1 MEKSLP
7 SSVIIFRLGSIFFH
21 TLCKLPVNL
30 TAILALPF
38 CSFSPTSITLPF
50 STSCNTMSRLLNV
63 ILPIETGYI
72 LPPAL
77 CYHFLPFYLSLQL
90 EQYHLA
96 FQSVRP
102 SLNSALCH
110 LRYKLLE

>member
-1 MEKSLP
+1 ILLLIFAPVHSLSAVTASANLAKKTALP
-7 SSVIIFRLGSIFFH
+7 SSIFFH

-96 FQSVRP
+96 
-102 SLNSALCH
+102 
-110 LRYKLLE
+110 